1 MTTRRPPGVSP
12 EARYQPGLTA
22 GDVGRDTVPTR
33 DPAPGERQ
41 PKGDHN
47 RRLALFL
54 EPAQFA
60 AEAGITEE
68 ELREY
73 ERTPPD
79 GRFDREVARRV
90 GDALERLESVT
101 PASRKVIS

>member
-1 MTTRRPPGVSP
+1 MTTDDQ
-12 EARYQPGLTA
+12 ARYEPARTSDGAVDLTA
-22 GDVGRDTVPTR
+22 ASW
-33 DPAPGERQ
+33 DPASRQ

-54 EPAQFA
+54 EPGAFA

-68 ELREY
+68 QLRDY

-79 GRFDREVARRV
+79 GKFDIDVARRV
-90 GDALERLESVT
+90 GEALERLEQNT
-101 PASRKVIS
+101 PVSDRVVS